1 MANWTTVFEMGE
13 KAPDGSDVCLAVWL
27 RQWFAGTG
35 DGHISREGEV
45 PEPDRLGLLKA
56 ADEEAQAYYDEAMEK
71 MAKETSYE

>member
-35 DGHISREGEV
+35 DGHISRDGET
-45 PEPDRLGLLKA
+45 LLA
-56 ADEEAQAYYDEAMEK
+56 SGAEAQSYYDEVMRK
-71 MAKETSYE
+71 MDEESIYP